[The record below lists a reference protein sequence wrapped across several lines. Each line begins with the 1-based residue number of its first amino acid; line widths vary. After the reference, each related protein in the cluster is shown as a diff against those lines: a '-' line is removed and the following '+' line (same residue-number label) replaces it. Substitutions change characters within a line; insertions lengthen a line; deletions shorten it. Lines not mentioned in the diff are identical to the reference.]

1 MVITVTLVIRN
12 NYCHDATLVDA
23 LKMYDINDNHNKDKN
38 GNYLMVIT
46 SAVLSL

>member
-23 LKMYDINDNHNKDKN
+23 LKMYDINDNHNKN

-46 SAVLSL
+46 SAGLSL